1 MPTPTREGQAQ
12 PAPAPAPPPRE
23 PEPSPPA
30 PEPASARTRH
40 ADRVKAF
47 VEAEQQQRAARRQEL
62 LRDYGTR
69 NSAENERDAAIER
82 DQRNQHDRGRG
93 GRER

>member
-1 MPTPTREGQAQ
+1 M
-12 PAPAPAPPPRE
+12 
-23 PEPSPPA
+23 
-30 PEPASARTRH
+30 RH

-47 VEAEQQQRAARRQEL
+47 VEAERQERAARRQEL
-62 LRDYGTR
+62 LRDYGREVPQET
-69 NSAENERDAAIER
+69 ERDAAIER